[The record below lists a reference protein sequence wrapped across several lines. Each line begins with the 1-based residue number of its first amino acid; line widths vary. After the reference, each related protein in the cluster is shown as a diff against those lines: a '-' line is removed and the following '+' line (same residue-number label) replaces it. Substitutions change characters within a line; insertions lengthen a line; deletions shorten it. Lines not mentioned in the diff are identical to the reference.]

1 MLQDMERQIER
12 FQTHLDFVD
21 EVINDIKQLDY
32 DIFKEIR
39 DIKAAFA
46 FNQVR
51 HDTAV
56 LLHYFKFLKLKMH
69 LGGG

>member
-1 MLQDMERQIER
+1 MKSVSEEKEIAWQRGNYILHDIERQIER

-32 DIFKEIR
+32 DVFKEIR

-46 FNQVR
+46 FNQV
-51 HDTAV
+51 
-56 LLHYFKFLKLKMH
+56 
-69 LGGG
+69 